1 MKPIFKTFK
10 QWGHSFKD
18 DLSQRDNK
26 VLALGLFEV
35 EKPKVAW
42 PKPNKFCVHITYVY
56 FST

>member
-1 MKPIFKTFK
+1 MMKPIFKTFK

-35 EKPKVAW
+35 EKPKVA
-42 PKPNKFCVHITYVY
+42 
-56 FST
+56 